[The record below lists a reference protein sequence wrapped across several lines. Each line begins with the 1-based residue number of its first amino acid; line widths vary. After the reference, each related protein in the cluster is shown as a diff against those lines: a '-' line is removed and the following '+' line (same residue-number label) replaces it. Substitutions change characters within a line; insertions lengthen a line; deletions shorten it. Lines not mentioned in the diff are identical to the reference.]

1 MIRLETERLLIRDHV
16 PEDLEGLFRLLSD
29 PKAMRFIPDLRVAD
43 LDGARA
49 NLRVAMEEVAR
60 PDRAKFFFA
69 MVEKA
74 SGAYVGEIGFT
85 REDMGAAELGYFIL
99 EPFWGRG
106 LVTEAARRVARFAF
120 EEAGI
125 QRIRIGC
132 YQANAGSER
141 TMVKLGAVKV
151 REYEGEPFEPET
163 SARRVEYVLARPVP
177 EYAQGGGRL

>member
-1 MIRLETERLLIRDHV
+1 MIRLETERLVIRDHG

-49 NLRVAMEEVAR
+49 NLRVAVEEAAR
-60 PDRAKFFFA
+60 PDRVKFFFA

-85 REDMGAAELGYFIL
+85 REDPGTAELGYFIL

-106 LVTEAARRVARFAF
+106 LVTEAACRVMRFAF
-120 EEAGI
+120 EDAGI
-125 QRIRIGC
+125 HRIRIGC
-132 YQANAGSER
+132 YKANVGSER
-141 TMVKLGAVKV
+141 IMVKLGARKV
-151 REYEGEPFEPET
+151 REYEGEAFDPRE
-163 SARRVEYVLARPVP
+163 SSRRVEYLLERLVP
-177 EYAQGGGRL
+177 E